1 MIQDKTI
8 RSIKEDLLILHQE
21 NKILIDGIK
30 IKEQSESQKISNLTK
45 KIDLLVKQN
54 YGLQQQLEYVTEGKY
69 KSDKNDNRN
78 DNRSD
83 NRSDNRNDNR
93 SIVKNNSIIENES
106 MIKDSYYEN
115 DERKKF
121 ENKLEKDCINEK
133 EKDFINE
140 KEIKREKSNPKFNN
154 KNLNNITNITNQRS
168 ENESVYEKKDKGNN
182 NQQNNITNNLQ
193 QSVISD
199 SHIEKISIY
208 DKENNMIDDD
218 IDDDTNYDLE
228 FLDKY
233 HSEDKNIKLIKQE
246 LSQDKKIIRLYDN
259 GKKELIFPSGVR
271 KEIFPDSY
279 QIVYFTNNDIKQV
292 K

>member
-1 MIQDKTI
+1 LIQDKTI

-93 SIVKNNSIIENES
+93 SIVKNISIIENES

-121 ENKLEKDCINEK
+121 ENKLEKDYINEK
-133 EKDFINE
+133 EKDFITE

>member
-1 MIQDKTI
+1 LIQDKTI

-121 ENKLEKDCINEK
+121 ENKLEKDYINEK
-133 EKDFINE
+133 EKDFITE

>member
-246 LSQDKKIIRLYDN
+246 LSQDKKIIR
-259 GKKELIFPSGVR
+259 
-271 KEIFPDSY
+271 
-279 QIVYFTNNDIKQV
+279 QW
-292 K
+292 